1 VPPKLEFHPFCG
13 LRAFSGADRLAG
25 RERRGRKSELWE
37 PLTISGLEGD
47 MHNGTVVHVSSNR
60 ITLPVFFTSLGEFN
74 EGGIRCP
81 EYGLSTPYY
90 STDYPILQED
100 TQ

>member
-1 VPPKLEFHPFCG
+1 
-13 LRAFSGADRLAG
+13 
-25 RERRGRKSELWE
+25 
-37 PLTISGLEGD
+37 